1 MRLTFR
7 ARISAGFLTIL
18 ITCLTSLVSPANAA
32 TENDAIKLSGLLPS
46 GQLSISKDTAYLE
59 DPAKNLTLADLL
71 SQVEQLPHVG
81 TNMINFGFIDSA
93 YWFSV
98 LIENDLATEQNFL
111 LEIGYPLLDNIQ
123 LFLVEP
129 HTNEVIEH
137 YVTGDHLLFNER
149 EVDQANFVFPL
160 ALNTS
165 EQIRVIIN
173 VETAS
178 AMQVPLSLWQP
189 LAYNSTIQSKS
200 LFFGCVMGII
210 AIMALYNLFLFLSVR
225 DSSYLF
231 FSICLSGYILFEASL
246 TGIGYQVF
254 WPTLI
259 YWNEIAV
266 VVSANLALA
275 ALLMFSRNFLSLKSS
290 LPEAYKWFT
299 LLSAIGCINVL
310 LALVVP
316 YHIMILVTLA
326 YTLIAPL
333 LGYVA
338 GIYLWR
344 TGFTPARYYTIAF
357 STFILAV
364 TVIVFAKLRV
374 IPTSFF
380 TENAIHIGA
389 ICVVSLLSFALADRI
404 NRERNDKELAQFTAI
419 NNLEKYREVYER
431 ALEGMFQMDSKG
443 NLLDC
448 NPAFASLMAARSVN
462 DLRQS
467 CINVLEA
474 IPAISES
481 RYELLDKLH
490 KHGYVFGY
498 EAECKNIDGHM
509 FWASIHA
516 RIAFSEGEHHII
528 EGSIVDISDKKLSE
542 QKLEYLAKHDSLTG
556 LINRSEFENRM
567 HDALNTFQTQH
578 ISHCLLFLDLDQFKI
593 VNDTSGHRA
602 GDELLKCL
610 SQVLKDNARARD
622 SIARLGGD
630 EFAIL
635 LERCPLDKAEE
646 VANLLRR
653 KIADYRFNWEGKT
666 FTVGVSIGIV
676 PIEHDHPSIE
686 EIFSLADTACYGA
699 KDAGRNCIMVHSPK
713 SNEVMQRQS
722 EMRQVAY
729 LKEAIKSD
737 QLVLYKQYIS
747 SSKDEQSG
755 GRYEILVRM
764 IKDDE
769 LVPPGAFLPA
779 AERYNAIVEVDK
791 WVVENYFK
799 WLSENPEERRNL
811 VQVNINL
818 SGQTLGD
825 AEFPDFLEEMFS
837 RYQVPTE
844 KICLEITESTAVRS
858 LSKTNAFISRLKLRG
873 IKFALDDFGSGFSS
887 YSYLKNLKV
896 DSVKIDGSFIR
907 NITHDA
913 IDRSMVESIANV
925 AQVIGIKTVAEFV
938 ENHETLALLNE
949 MGVDFTQ
956 GYHIH
961 KPCPL
966 EQRYDKRLVI

>member
-1 MRLTFR
+1 MR
-7 ARISAGFLTIL
+7 FLYSIQSCPALFIL
-18 ITCLTSLVSPANAA
+18 LASCCLGLALSPAVKA
-32 TENDAIKLSGLLPS
+32 DSDKVQISGLADT
-46 GQLSISKDTAYLE
+46 GHMAISKGTAFLE
-59 DPAKNLTLADLL
+59 DPARIHNVKDIL
-71 SQVEQLPHVG
+71 SKLDKMPKVDS
-81 TNMINFGFIDSA
+81 NMINFGFVDSA
-93 YWFSV
+93 YWFSM
-98 LIENDLATEQNFL
+98 LIENDQSSAQAFL
-111 LEIGYPLLDNIQ
+111 LEIGYPLLDSIQ
-123 LFLVEP
+123 LYLVDPVTHEIR
-129 HTNEVIEH
+129 ERYE
-137 YVTGDHLLFNER
+137 TGDHFPFRQRL
-149 EVDQANFVFPL
+149 VDHANFVFPMSL
-160 ALNTS
+160 ES
-165 EQIRVIIN
+165 QQQIRVVIH

-178 AMQVPLSLWQP
+178 AMQVPLSLWEP
-189 LAYNSTIQSKS
+189 LAYNSSIQSKS

-254 WPTLI
+254 WPKLI
-259 YWNEIAV
+259 GWNEMAV
-266 VVSANLALA
+266 VVSANVALA
-275 ALLMFSRNFLSLKSS
+275 ALLMFSRNFLSLHTS
-290 LPEAYKWFT
+290 LPGTHKWFT
-299 LLSAIGCINVL
+299 ALSALGCLNALLS
-310 LALVVP
+310 LVVP
-316 YHIMILVTLA
+316 YHVMILATLGYA
-326 YTLIAPL
+326 LIAPVS
-333 LGYVA
+333 GYAA

-344 TGFTPARYYTIAF
+344 TGFKPARYYTVAF

-364 TVIVFAKLRV
+364 TVIVFAKLRIV
-374 IPTSFF
+374 PTSFF

-404 NRERNDKELAQFTAI
+404 NRERIDKELAQFNAI

-443 NLLDC
+443 QLVDC
-448 NPAFASLMAARSVN
+448 NPAFASLMAAPSVEE
-462 DLRQS
+462 LKHS
-467 CINVLEA
+467 SINVLQA
-474 IPAISES
+474 IPADAES
-481 RYELLDKLH
+481 RYELMDKLNNR
-490 KHGYVFGY
+490 GYVFGY
-498 EAECKNIDGHM
+498 EAECKNIEGHL

-516 RIAFSEGEHHII
+516 RVAYSQGENKII
-528 EGSIVDISDKKLSE
+528 EGSIVDITDKKLSE
-542 QKLEYLAKHDSLTG
+542 QKLEFLAKHDALTG
-556 LINRSEFENRM
+556 LINRSEFESRLQ
-567 HDALNTFQTQH
+567 DALNTFHTQH
-578 ISHCLLFLDLDQFKI
+578 ISHCLLFIDLDQFKI

-610 SQVLKDNARARD
+610 SQVLKENARARD

-635 LERCPLDKAEE
+635 LERCPLEKAEE
-646 VANLLRR
+646 VANILRR

-666 FTVGVSIGIV
+666 FTVGASIGIV
-676 PIEHDHPSIE
+676 PINHEHPSIE
-686 EIFSLADTACYGA
+686 ELFSLADTACYGA

-713 SNEVMQRQS
+713 SNEVRERQT
-722 EMRQVAY
+722 EMRQVAF

-737 QLVLYKQYIS
+737 QLVLYKQYIACTN
-747 SSKDEQSG
+747 DEHAG

-799 WLSENPEERRNL
+799 WLADNPEERKKL

-825 AEFPDFLEEMFS
+825 AEFPGFLEDMFI

-907 NITHDA
+907 NITKDA

-938 ENHETLALLNE
+938 ENHETMELLHE
-949 MGVDFTQ
+949 MGVNFTQ

-966 EQRYDKRLVI
+966 DENCNRRLVV

>member
-1 MRLTFR
+1 MHFATV
-7 ARISAGFLTIL
+7 SA
-18 ITCLTSLVSPANAA
+18 AA
-32 TENDAIKLSGLLPS
+32 GAEEQKIQLSHLAQS
-46 GQLSISKDTAYLE
+46 GQLAISKGTRYAIDTSDKLSIQ
-59 DPAKNLTLADLL
+59 DVLAKP
-71 SQVEQLPHVG
+71 SSLPMVDS
-81 TNMINFGFIDSA
+81 NMINFGFVDKA
-93 YWFSV
+93 YWFTV
-98 LIENDLATEQNFL
+98 LIENDLKTKQDFL
-111 LEIGYPLLDNIQ
+111 LEIGYPLLDKIQ
-123 LFLVEP
+123 FFEVEP
-129 HTNEVIEH
+129 YTQEILEH
-137 YVTGDHLLFNER
+137 YLTGDHQPFSQR
-149 EVDQANFVFPL
+149 KVDHANFVFPL
-160 ALNTS
+160 SLDSGQLTR
-165 EQIRVIIN
+165 IVLY
-173 VETAS
+173 VESSS
-178 AMQVPLSLWQP
+178 AMQVPLSLWEP
-189 LAYNSTIQSKS
+189 LAYNSSIQSKS

-225 DSSYLF
+225 DSSYLY

-254 WPTLI
+254 WPKLI
-259 YWNEIAV
+259 GWNEMAV
-266 VVSANLALA
+266 VVSANIALA
-275 ALLMFSRNFLSLKSS
+275 ALLMFSRNFLSLQSS
-290 LPEAYKWFT
+290 LPQAHKAFT
-299 LLSAIGCINVL
+299 VLSGIGCLNAF
-310 LALVVP
+310 LALIIP
-316 YHIMILVTLA
+316 YHVMILATLA
-326 YTLIAPL
+326 YTLIAPIS
-333 LGYVA
+333 GYAA

-344 TGFTPARYYTIAF
+344 TGFKPARYYTVAF

-364 TVIVFAKLRV
+364 TFIVFAKLRIV
-374 IPTSFF
+374 PTSFF

-404 NRERNDKELAQFTAI
+404 NRERNDKELAQFNAI

-431 ALEGMFQMDSKG
+431 ALEGMFQMDSNG

-448 NPAFASLMAARSVN
+448 NPAFASLMAANSVA
-462 DLRQS
+462 DLKATR
-467 CINVLEA
+467 INILHA
-474 IPAISES
+474 IPAVAEK
-481 RYELLDKLH
+481 RYELLDRLNDR
-490 KHGYVFGY
+490 GYVFGY
-498 EAECKNIDGHM
+498 EAECKNIGGHI

-516 RIAFSEGEHHII
+516 RMAYSQGDNHII

-542 QKLEYLAKHDSLTG
+542 QKLEFLAKHDALTG
-556 LINRSEFENRM
+556 LINRSEFENRLQ
-567 HDALNTFQTQH
+567 DALNTFQTQH
-578 ISHCLLFLDLDQFKI
+578 ISHCLLFIDLDQFKI

-610 SQVLKDNARARD
+610 SQVLKENARARD

-635 LERCPLDKAEE
+635 LERCPLEKAEE
-646 VANLLRR
+646 VANILRR

-666 FTVGVSIGIV
+666 FTVGASIGIV
-676 PIEHDHPSIE
+676 PIDHDHPSIE

-722 EMRQVAY
+722 EMRQVAF

-747 SSKDEQSG
+747 CSNDEQAG

-764 IKDDE
+764 IKEDE
-769 LVPPGAFLPA
+769 IVPPGAFLPA

-799 WLSENPEERRNL
+799 WLAENPEERKKL
-811 VQVNINL
+811 IQVNINL

-825 AEFPDFLEEMFS
+825 AEFPAFLEEMFR

-938 ENHETLALLNE
+938 ENHETLELLHE
-949 MGVDFTQ
+949 MGVNFTQ

-966 EQRYDKRLVI
+966 EDRYDKRLVI